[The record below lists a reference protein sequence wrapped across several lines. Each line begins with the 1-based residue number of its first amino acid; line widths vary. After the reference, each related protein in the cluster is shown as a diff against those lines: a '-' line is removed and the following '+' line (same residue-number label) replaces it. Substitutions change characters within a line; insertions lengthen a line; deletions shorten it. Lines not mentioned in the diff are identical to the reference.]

1 MITREEFIALYQE
14 RITRRGA
21 DKLLDWMTK
30 TDFFTAPA
38 STRYHLACAGGLMEH
53 SAHVYY
59 RLRKVV
65 SSEYGDESPY
75 SEETLAVCGLL
86 HDLCKVNFYKEDIRN
101 VKENG
106 VWVQKPYYTVD
117 EQLPYGHGE
126 KSVLCACRW
135 KKRSPSGFIWAAS
148 TQNRGTTMFQRLLK
162 RYHLPCF
169 SILPIWK
176 PAIWTKPDPDFWTT
190 EKPLMS
196 FPMSGFHR

>member
-53 SAHVYY
+53 SLNVYHCLVDY
-59 RLRKVV
+59 LARERVQEL
-65 SSEYGDESPY
+65 YGLEY
-75 SEETLAVCGLL
+75 SEESVAVVALL

-126 KSVLCACRW
+126 KSVFIIERFMRLSLEEAIAIRFHMGGFDA
-135 KKRSPSGFIWAAS
+135 KPGDNNVSAAFEKVRRNRSGAP
-148 TQNRGTTMFQRLLK
+148 R
-162 RYHLPCF
+162 P
-169 SILPIWK
+169 
-176 PAIWTKPDPDFWTT
+176 
-190 EKPLMS
+190 
-196 FPMSGFHR
+196 

>member
-65 SSEYGDESPY
+65 YSEYGDESPY

-126 KSVLCACRW
+126 KSVFIIERFMRLSLEEAIAIRFHMGGFDA
-135 KKRSPSGFIWAAS
+135 KPGDNNVSAAFEKVPLALLLHIADLEASYLDETRS
-148 TQNRGTTMFQRLLK
+148 
-162 RYHLPCF
+162 
-169 SILPIWK
+169 
-176 PAIWTKPDPDFWTT
+176 
-190 EKPLMS
+190 
-196 FPMSGFHR
+196 